1 VSKHQSESLDA
12 DGTDH
17 SLAHK
22 QAAYEELIIPC
33 GELGVLFMSAV
44 LVVVVL
50 LGGFST
56 LPAENNKSV
65 GSGIAAFLSRG
76 VSVAIEPANARL
88 RGSKGSLALHAS
100 EARGSKVHRYRHHND
115 VARQRERQL
124 VKAQTVDCL
133 DSSKDEATNGVRPL
147 CVP

>member
-1 VSKHQSESLDA
+1 LRTDLWPRAALEETLNLGANVNNQQSESLDA

-17 SLAHK
+17 SLTHK

-33 GELGVLFMSAV
+33 GEFGVLFVSAV

-65 GSGIAAFLSRG
+65 SGGIAAFLSNG
-76 VSVAIEPANARL
+76 VVWPLSRRMRDCADPKGHWQYTHQKNAAR
-88 RGSKGSLALHAS
+88 RCIDIITTMRSHAS
-100 EARGSKVHRYRHHND
+100 GSANW
-115 VARQRERQL
+115 
-124 VKAQTVDCL
+124 
-133 DSSKDEATNGVRPL
+133 
-147 CVP
+147 